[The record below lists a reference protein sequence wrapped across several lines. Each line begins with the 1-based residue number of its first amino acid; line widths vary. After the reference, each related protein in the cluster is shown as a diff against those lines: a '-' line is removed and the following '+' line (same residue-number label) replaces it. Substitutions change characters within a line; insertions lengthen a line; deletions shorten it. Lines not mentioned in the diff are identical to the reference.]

1 MTLWLIPALPY
12 LGALILILAG
22 SKLSKQMAGII
33 GCGSMGLS
41 ALWTGVTG
49 IAFLSGGRE
58 PVRLQLWE
66 WFDVAGW
73 NPGVTLYF
81 DSLSL
86 VFTFV
91 ITFVG
96 FLIHVYSTGY
106 MARDEGFNR
115 FFAYLNLFVGSM
127 LMLVLADNLLLL
139 YLGWE
144 GVGLCSYLLI
154 GFWYQDPANG
164 AAARKAFI
172 VTRIGDTAFAIGLFM
187 LFQTLGTLNIGAIL
201 AEAGSALS
209 GDGAASWPGGPAGA
223 TAIALLLVGGAV
235 GKSAQIPLQTWLPD
249 AMAGPTPVSA
259 LIHAATMV
267 TAGVYLIARMHGIF
281 ELSPVSMQ
289 VVSLI
294 GTITL
299 LVAGCSALCQSDLKR
314 VLAYSTISQIGYMFL
329 ALGLGAWSAAIFH
342 FFTHAFFKA
351 LLFLGAGAIIESL
364 HHEQNIFRMGGLR
377 KELPVVFIT
386 FLIGSASLA
395 ALPLV
400 TAGFF
405 SKDQILWM
413 AFAGEHGSLGLWI
426 AASVGAFL
434 TALYTFRMVF
444 VTFWGET
451 KTPVTHRPG
460 KAMTIPLIILALFSL
475 LAGFIEVPH
484 NLGHIT
490 LFSSF
495 LASVLPSPELITD
508 SLLMEWMSQAAAAL
522 LTLGGIGL
530 AYEYYVR
537 NPQSLAGMKRNTG
550 ALQRFFHSGFGFD
563 RLYDS
568 LLIQPYTWLARVNR
582 RDITDSLYTGLAR
595 FSIWLHR
602 QSAQTQTG
610 ILRHYLLGAAIGA
623 LIILTISIF
632 I

>member
-1 MTLWLIPALPY
+1 
-12 LGALILILAG
+12 
-22 SKLSKQMAGII
+22 
-33 GCGSMGLS
+33 
-41 ALWTGVTG
+41 
-49 IAFLSGGRE
+49 
-58 PVRLQLWE
+58 
-66 WFDVAGW
+66 
-73 NPGVTLYF
+73 
-81 DSLSL
+81 
-86 VFTFV
+86 
-91 ITFVG
+91 
-96 FLIHVYSTGY
+96 
-106 MARDEGFNR
+106 
-115 FFAYLNLFVGSM
+115 
-127 LMLVLADNLLLL
+127 
-139 YLGWE
+139 
-144 GVGLCSYLLI
+144 
-154 GFWYQDPANG
+154 
-164 AAARKAFI
+164 
-172 VTRIGDTAFAIGLFM
+172 
-187 LFQTLGTLNIGAIL
+187 
-201 AEAGSALS
+201 
-209 GDGAASWPGGPAGA
+209 
-223 TAIALLLVGGAV
+223 
-235 GKSAQIPLQTWLPD
+235 
-249 AMAGPTPVSA
+249 MAGPTPVSA

-451 KTPVTHRPG
+451 
-460 KAMTIPLIILALFSL
+460 
-475 LAGFIEVPH
+475 
-484 NLGHIT
+484 
-490 LFSSF
+490 
-495 LASVLPSPELITD
+495 
-508 SLLMEWMSQAAAAL
+508 
-522 LTLGGIGL
+522 
-530 AYEYYVR
+530 
-537 NPQSLAGMKRNTG
+537 
-550 ALQRFFHSGFGFD
+550 
-563 RLYDS
+563 
-568 LLIQPYTWLARVNR
+568 
-582 RDITDSLYTGLAR
+582 
-595 FSIWLHR
+595 
-602 QSAQTQTG
+602 
-610 ILRHYLLGAAIGA
+610 
-623 LIILTISIF
+623 
-632 I
+632 